1 MSDVALYTNSIQ
13 TPEGT
18 LLLINDFF
26 IVQVIPVLKPVNQE
40 PPHVNHFVHSYLI
53 PSKVCLRNKRLIAYE
68 YLKCSSQMKYFN
80 D

>member
-26 IVQVIPVLKPVNQE
+26 IVQVMLVLKAGQSGTTSCKL
-40 PPHVNHFVHSYLI
+40 F
-53 PSKVCLRNKRLIAYE
+53 
-68 YLKCSSQMKYFN
+68 CSFILYPKQGLPKK
-80 D
+80 